1 MSYSFSAKSIF
12 TTTIILAAAVI
23 SLAGA
28 LFYQGNRILVKEMPT
43 IEAAEEIKVN
53 GAMAHVWFEE
63 VLSGDTTQS
72 IKEVWYFLD
81 LADWYALA
89 LLEGGESIRGRFKPI
104 QDEQLRN
111 IVVSMR
117 ETLVDFRHY
126 DTIRYAQQS
135 TSTPGSEVDIL
146 SDAIFLDFIQQ
157 ADDLKRQIK
166 LHVERSVAQYQY
178 ISLSLIVAAVIIASF
193 INFHL
198 FRIESNKRKLYL
210 SLKKANTDIEAK
222 NQELHQKA
230 HFDTLTRLPNRTL
243 FKDRLNQSIIN
254 SERLN
259 LAFSLLF
266 IDLDHFKAVNDEY
279 GHEAGDKL
287 LREVAKRI
295 TRRIRVSDTCARISG
310 DEFVVILSH
319 QKSVEEA
326 SQSARHIANNLITAL
341 ESPFVFDDFTA
352 HISASIGVSVFP
364 TDGHDHESLVR
375 YADNAMYHAKSLG
388 KNNVQFYSE
397 ELNQRSL
404 LQRDNE
410 RALQVAIANDQFV
423 LHYLPIWHMKDQRIL
438 GVEVLTRWQH
448 PKKGLLYPD
457 HFIPLAESCSH
468 IDKLDLLII
477 EKSLKQ
483 CQSWHQQGINL
494 GKVCINISANSLKKR
509 HFFEQLKSILRDFPL
524 PAHTIE
530 LEITETALLENDQ
543 YAQEIFNAL
552 KEIGVGV
559 ALDDFGTG
567 YSSLLYLK
575 KFEFDTLKIDR
586 SFVSEL
592 TENRT
597 STLLL
602 KNILQ
607 IGRDLDLAVIAEG
620 VETELQQN
628 ALVSLGFEIGQGF
641 LLTPP
646 VDANT
651 LVGKLNLT
659 ERSNV
664 ISLLN

>member
-1 MSYSFSAKSIF
+1 MSYSFSAKSLF
-12 TTTIILAAAVI
+12 TTTLILAAAVI
-23 SLAGA
+23 TLAGA
-28 LFYQGNRILVKEMPT
+28 LFYQGNRILVKEMPS

-89 LLEGGESIRGRFKPI
+89 LLEGGESIRGRFKPLKN
-104 QDEQLRN
+104 EQLRN

-117 ETLVDFRHY
+117 ETLVEFRHY

-135 TSTPGSEVDIL
+135 TSPPGSDIDIL

-166 LHVERSVAQYQY
+166 LHVERSVTQYQY
-178 ISLSLIVAAVIIASF
+178 ISLSLIVAAIIIASF
-193 INFHL
+193 VNVHL

-230 HFDTLTRLPNRTL
+230 HFDTLTSLPNRTL
-243 FKDRLNQSIIN
+243 FKDRLDQAIIN

-287 LREVAKRI
+287 LSEVAKRI
-295 TRRIRVSDTCARISG
+295 NRRIRVSDTCARISG

-319 QKSVEEA
+319 QKSVEKA
-326 SQSARHIANNLITAL
+326 SHCANKIANSLIATL
-341 ESPFVFDDFTA
+341 SEPFVFHDFTA
-352 HISASIGVSVFP
+352 HISASIGVSVYP
-364 TDGHDHESLVR
+364 TDGQSRESLVR

-388 KNNVQFYSE
+388 KNNVQFYSQ
-397 ELNQRSL
+397 ELNQRSIA
-404 LQRDNE
+404 QRESE
-410 RALQVAIANDQFV
+410 RALREAIAADQFV
-423 LHYLPIWHMKDQRIL
+423 LHYLPIWNMKDQRLL

-448 PKKGLLYPD
+448 PQKGFVYPD
-457 HFIPLAESCSH
+457 NFIPLAESCNG
-468 IDKLDLLII
+468 IDKLDLLVVQKALAQYQAWHHAGI
-477 EKSLKQ
+477 E
-483 CQSWHQQGINL
+483 I
-494 GKVCINISANSLKKR
+494 GKVCVNISANSLKKR
-509 HFFEQLKSILRDFPL
+509 HFFEQLKGLLQNFTL
-524 PAHTIE
+524 PAHAIE
-530 LEITETALLENDQ
+530 LEITETALLENVH
-543 YAQEIFNAL
+543 YAQSIFKTL
-552 KEIGVGV
+552 KSIGVSV

-592 TENRT
+592 TENRV

-607 IGRDLDLAVIAEG
+607 IGRDLDLQVIAEG
-620 VETELQQN
+620 VETKVQQN
-628 ALVSLGFEIGQGF
+628 ALIDLGFEIGQGF

-659 ERSNV
+659 EKSNV

>member
-1 MSYSFSAKSIF
+1 MSYSFSAKSLF
-12 TTTIILAAAVI
+12 TTTLILAAAVI
-23 SLAGA
+23 TLAGA

-89 LLEGGESIRGRFKPI
+89 LLEGGESIRGRFKPLEN
-104 QDEQLRN
+104 EQLRN

-117 ETLVDFRHY
+117 ETLVEFRHY

-135 TSTPGSEVDIL
+135 TSTPGSDIDIL

-178 ISLSLIVAAVIIASF
+178 ISLSLIVAAIIIASF
-193 INFHL
+193 VNVHL

-230 HFDTLTRLPNRTL
+230 HFDTLTSLPNRTL
-243 FKDRLNQSIIN
+243 FKDRLDQAIIN

-287 LREVAKRI
+287 LSEVAKRI
-295 TRRIRVSDTCARISG
+295 NRRIRVSDTCARISG

-319 QKSVEEA
+319 QKSVEKA
-326 SQSARHIANNLITAL
+326 SQCANKIANSLIETL
-341 ESPFVFDDFTA
+341 SEPFVFHDFTA
-352 HISASIGVSVFP
+352 HISASIGVSVYP
-364 TDGHDHESLVR
+364 TDGQSRESLVR

-397 ELNQRSL
+397 ELNQRSIA
-404 LQRDNE
+404 QRESE
-410 RALQVAIANDQFV
+410 RALREAIAADQFV
-423 LHYLPIWHMKDQRIL
+423 LHYLPIWNMKDQRLL

-448 PKKGLLYPD
+448 PQKGFVYPD
-457 HFIPLAESCSH
+457 NFIPLAESCNC
-468 IDKLDLLII
+468 IDKLDLLVVQ
-477 EKSLKQ
+477 KALTQ
-483 CQSWHQQGINL
+483 YQAWHQAGIDI
-494 GKVCINISANSLKKR
+494 GKVCVNISANSLKKR
-509 HFFEQLKSILRDFPL
+509 HFFEQLKGLLQNFTL
-524 PAHTIE
+524 PAHAIE
-530 LEITETALLENDQ
+530 LEITETALLDNDH
-543 YAQEIFNAL
+543 YAQSIFKTL
-552 KEIGVGV
+552 KAIGVSV

-592 TENRT
+592 TENRV

-607 IGRDLDLAVIAEG
+607 IGRDLDLQVIAEG
-620 VETELQQN
+620 VETKVQQN
-628 ALVSLGFEIGQGF
+628 ALIDLGFEIGQGF
-641 LLTPP
+641 LLTSP

-659 ERSNV
+659 EKSNV
-664 ISLLN
+664 VSLLN